1 MCNAGHCQI
10 HADFRAFAFEIGAQI
25 LDDVFAY
32 ALGYAYFMFCSPGH
46 LAFFYFLELVSA
58 DTADRALF
66 RSSIAFVY
74 VSDVYKRQDKRTR
87 QGDEWR
93 AQIMGI
99 CEFIES
105 VEPKQLKQM
114 QAEDPGLFERL
125 LPYAYVLDLA
135 DIWAKKFKGI
145 AVEKPSWYIGMEEY
159 DHFDA
164 FLFWHTFQ
172 YCFYYCL
179 LYTSRCV

>member
-1 MCNAGHCQI
+1 
-10 HADFRAFAFEIGAQI
+10 
-25 LDDVFAY
+25 
-32 ALGYAYFMFCSPGH
+32 
-46 LAFFYFLELVSA
+46 
-58 DTADRALF
+58 
-66 RSSIAFVY
+66 
-74 VSDVYKRQDKRTR
+74 
-87 QGDEWR
+87 
-93 AQIMGI
+93 MGI

-172 YCFYYCL
+172 YCFYYMRQNAVYRPPIREAHFL
-179 LYTSRCV
+179 SLSGRILPKRNRS